1 MVLCFGSSS
10 DLYDLVGFLNDLI
23 GCVGRTCAGLA
34 DKRQG
39 RNTQF
44 SMRDIGWR
52 DFRQFLMQCPSFLS
66 NQRQICEGIGHG
78 RSNCQTLLGME
89 RIPSDNH
96 IRAMLDDVEPSSLYG
111 LFDEVLAAVE
121 RADVLPSLTSLGG
134 HTLIAID
141 GTQYFASNKLSC
153 RNCSTRRHANGQIDY
168 FHTVVAACIVK
179 PGKNWV
185 LPLRPEF
192 VEPQEG
198 YDKQDCESR
207 ALRRWLESNAARYSR
222 LDPIYLGDDIYSKQ
236 PVCEAVRAV
245 GAHFLFVCK
254 PDSHKTTYEYL
265 VGVEVPSL
273 SKSVKRGKK
282 RFTYTWR
289 WMPGVPIRDGKDAL
303 EVDWLEIV
311 IRDSNGKITYR
322 NSFITDLSVNADN
335 VEDLAAA
342 GRARW
347 KIENETFNTLKT
359 KGYNLEHNFG
369 HGKNNLSAVL
379 ATLNLIAFAIH
390 LAAELADITWKAA
403 IEATGARVR
412 FFGNLRA
419 LTAYLLFPHG
429 TASSKPC

>member
-1 MVLCFGSSS
+1 MLSPCGSHISARGDTQMLVRPRRNS
-10 DLYDLVGFLNDLI
+10 HYSVYGGFSTNGLVFWVEFRFYDSVGFLNDLI

-44 SMRDIGWR
+44 SMRDIGLAG
-52 DFRQFLMQCPSFLS
+52 FSPFLMQCPSFLS
-66 NQRQICEGIGHG
+66 HQRQICEGIGHG

-134 HTLIAID
+134 HTLIAMD

-207 ALRRWLESNAARYSR
+207 ALRHWLESNAARYSR
-222 LDPIYLGDDIYSKQ
+222 LDPIYLGDDIY
-236 PVCEAVRAV
+236 
-245 GAHFLFVCK
+245 
-254 PDSHKTTYEYL
+254 
-265 VGVEVPSL
+265 
-273 SKSVKRGKK
+273 
-282 RFTYTWR
+282 
-289 WMPGVPIRDGKDAL
+289 
-303 EVDWLEIV
+303 
-311 IRDSNGKITYR
+311 R
-322 NSFITDLSVNADN
+322 NSPS
-335 VEDLAAA
+335 
-342 GRARW
+342 ARRSGPSAR
-347 KIENETFNTLKT
+347 TFCS
-359 KGYNLEHNFG
+359 
-369 HGKNNLSAVL
+369 SANPT
-379 ATLNLIAFAIH
+379 ATRRLTS
-390 LAAELADITWKAA
+390 TWSAS
-403 IEATGARVR
+403 R
-412 FFGNLRA
+412 FLRC
-419 LTAYLLFPHG
+419 P
-429 TASSKPC
+429 S